1 MPIPTR
7 QDYALRDIE
16 NLAANVIVRLTTMRY
31 APKNTK
37 RDVAGLR
44 ELLQQY
50 VDAVMA
56 LAHESEG

>member
-1 MPIPTR
+1 MPIPVKA
-7 QDYALRDIE
+7 DYQLRDIE
-16 NLAANVIVRLTTMRY
+16 NLAANVVTRLTTMRY

-50 VDAVMA
+50 VNAVMA
-56 LAHESEG
+56 LAHDAEG

>member
-1 MPIPTR
+1 MAIPTR
-7 QDYALRDIE
+7 QDYALREIE

-31 APKNTK
+31 SPKHTK